1 MGGSCGRLRGT
12 GHDQPGFV
20 GEGHELGAVARGEL
34 GQRSAHVRLR
44 RGRADDELLGDLGVA
59 HSGGDERHHLG
70 LSGRQLG
77 QLAGPGT
84 VDVGESGQLVEEA
97 SRHRRRECGGAT
109 GDRAHGLDELG
120 GGGVLEQESA
130 HAGAQRAEHAIV
142 DGGGHQDDDL
152 DAVEGAV
159 GREAPKRRRTLQTRK
174 LAVDQQHGWARRA
187 LRQCEGLLGVGGL
200 GDDGNVGLA
209 VEQDAQAA
217 TYERLAVGDEDPDGR
232 FESLIDEADGHGRIV
247 HRRAWPVHTGP
258 QDTGVHPPDA
268 GCGIAARAFRV
279 FPTALYGGRVPD
291 EVRVVVG
298 EDDVLMREGIVRLL
312 AEAGFEVA
320 GQAGD
325 AEEFLRKALAH
336 RPDVA
341 VVDVRMP
348 PGDED
353 DGLRAALEL
362 RRRRP
367 ETGVLVLSQYYEE
380 EYALDLIGDS
390 AEGVGYLL
398 KERVGDVEAF
408 TDAVARVAAGGSALD
423 PEVVGRMLGRRRPK
437 GALDRLSA
445 RDREVL
451 AYLAEGKSNRG
462 IAEAL
467 VISNAAVEKRITS
480 IFTALGL
487 EPEPTEHRRVLA
499 ALTYINDS
507 RR

>member
-1 MGGSCGRLRGT
+1 
-12 GHDQPGFV
+12 
-20 GEGHELGAVARGEL
+20 
-34 GQRSAHVRLR
+34 
-44 RGRADDELLGDLGVA
+44 
-59 HSGGDERHHLG
+59 
-70 LSGRQLG
+70 
-77 QLAGPGT
+77 
-84 VDVGESGQLVEEA
+84 
-97 SRHRRRECGGAT
+97 
-109 GDRAHGLDELG
+109 
-120 GGGVLEQESA
+120 
-130 HAGAQRAEHAIV
+130 
-142 DGGGHQDDDL
+142 
-152 DAVEGAV
+152 
-159 GREAPKRRRTLQTRK
+159 
-174 LAVDQQHGWARRA
+174 
-187 LRQCEGLLGVGGL
+187 
-200 GDDGNVGLA
+200 
-209 VEQDAQAA
+209 
-217 TYERLAVGDEDPDGR
+217 
-232 FESLIDEADGHGRIV
+232 
-247 HRRAWPVHTGP
+247 
-258 QDTGVHPPDA
+258 
-268 GCGIAARAFRV
+268 
-279 FPTALYGGRVPD
+279 VPE

-312 AEAGFEVA
+312 AEAGFAVA

-380 EYALDLIGDS
+380 AYALDLIGDS

-423 PEVVGRMLGRRRPK
+423 PEVVGRMLGRRRAR

-451 AYLAEGKSNRG
+451 AQLAEGKSNRG

-480 IFTALGL
+480 IFTTLGL

-499 ALTYINDS
+499 ALTYINDA